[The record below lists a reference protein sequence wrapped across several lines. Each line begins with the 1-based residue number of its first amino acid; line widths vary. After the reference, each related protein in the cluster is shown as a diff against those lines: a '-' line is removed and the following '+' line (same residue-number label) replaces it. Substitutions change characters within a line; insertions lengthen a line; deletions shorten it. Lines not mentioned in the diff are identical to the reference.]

1 MAQRKQLTWTELRVG
16 LFVLVGLFILAAAIF
31 YVTGA
36 GILGPKYRVLTY
48 LPEVEGLQ
56 TGAPVRLDGV
66 EIGSVQ
72 SIQLTP
78 QPQDPMHNITLVLRI
93 EKKFQPDVR
102 SDSSA
107 KLITEGLLGNRYV
120 TVKRGVNGTAIQNGG
135 VLPGDQEAAMSDL
148 VKKFSTLSNQLGD
161 ILAKVNSGQGTLAKL
176 LNDPSLYTH
185 ANDTIAKVDD
195 VVASIQRG
203 EGTAGKLL
211 KSDELYNKVNAT
223 IGDAHEVIAA
233 VRQGQGTIGKLVYDP
248 SMYDDT
254 KKLMNNGNALLAD
267 VRAGKGTL
275 GKLTTDDA
283 LYTNLKDA
291 SANFRDATAKMNS
304 NEGTL
309 GKFFSDPAF
318 YDNFSGLAGDMRLMV
333 SDFRQNPK
341 KFLHVKLA
349 IF

>member
-16 LFVLVGLFILAAAIF
+16 LFVLASLFILAVAIF

-36 GILGPKYRVLTY
+36 GFLGPKYRVITY

-56 TGAPVRLDGV
+56 SGAPVRLDGV

-78 QPQDPMHNITLVLRI
+78 QPQDHMHNITLVLRI

-102 SDSSA
+102 TDSSA
-107 KLITEGLLGNRYV
+107 SLITEGLLGNRYV
-120 TVKRGVNGTAIQNGG
+120 TVKRGLHGTPIQNGG
-135 VLPGDQEAAMSDL
+135 ILPGGREPAMAEL
-148 VKKFSTLSNQLGD
+148 VQRFSTLSNQIGD
-161 ILAKVNSGQGTLAKL
+161 ILEKVNTGQGTLAKL
-176 LNDPSLYTH
+176 LNDPSLYNH
-185 ANDTIAKVDD
+185 VNDTVAKLDD
-195 VVASIQRG
+195 VVASVQRG

-211 KSDELYNKVNAT
+211 KSDELYDKVNAS
-223 IGDAHEVIAA
+223 IDNAQNVIAA
-233 VRQGQGTIGKLVYDP
+233 VRQGQGTLGKLVYDP
-248 SMYDDT
+248 SMYDNA
-254 KKLMNNGNALLAD
+254 KKLMDNGNAMLAD

-318 YDNFSGLAGDMRLMV
+318 YDNFSGLAGDLRLMV

-349 IF
+349 VF